1 MAEYEQR
8 PSIDIVLAS
17 CNGAPYIRAQI
28 QSMQQCVR
36 YAELVRKLIVVDDAS
51 EDSTLQIVCELAQAD
66 ARIVV
71 IPNNGAR
78 RGVMQNFAFGLLQTV
93 APYIVLSDQDDVW
106 NTAKLDKLFCGLQLV
121 ESAHGKTTPVLGFSD
136 LAVVDA
142 ELNLLDASFWHH
154 QALQPQW
161 AQRFRQLLCQ
171 NIAPGCSM
179 ILNRSLLQK
188 ALPFPSAAAMHDWW
202 LLLSAKAF
210 GQVFYIEEALLLYRQ
225 HGSNQVGA
233 LRFRNLCHLGVEGVI
248 HRARTNLSAISA
260 QARVFYA
267 TFGIDNLSSAD
278 VTTLLALKDLPTK
291 ALRARLWLVLNG
303 TIRKNSR
310 LRNLALLVLMLF
322 PPLPDGH
329 CDD

>member
-1 MAEYEQR
+1 MAECEQS
-8 PSIDIVLAS
+8 PTIDIVLAS
-17 CNGAPYIRAQI
+17 CNGATYIRAQI
-28 QSMQQCVR
+28 QSMQECAR

-51 EDSTLQIVCELAQAD
+51 EDSTLQILHELAQAD
-66 ARIVV
+66 ARMVV
-71 IPNNGAR
+71 IANSGAR

-106 NTAKLDKLFCGLQLV
+106 NSAKLDELFCALRQA
-121 ESAHGKTTPVLGFSD
+121 ESVHGETTPVLGFSD

-142 ELNLLDASFWHH
+142 ELNLLDTSFWHH
-154 QALQPQW
+154 QALKPEW
-161 AQRFRQLLCQ
+161 AQHLRQLLCQ

-179 ILNRSLLQK
+179 ILNRPLLHK

-202 LLLSAKAF
+202 LLLTAKAF

-233 LRFRNLCHLGVEGVI
+233 PRFRNLCHLGVKGIV

-278 VTTLLALKDLPTK
+278 IPTLLALKDLPSK
-291 ALRARLWLVLNG
+291 SLRTRLWLVLNG
-303 TIRKNSR
+303 TIRKNSS
-310 LRNLALLVLMLF
+310 LRNLALFVLMFF
-322 PPLPDGH
+322 PPLPDGP